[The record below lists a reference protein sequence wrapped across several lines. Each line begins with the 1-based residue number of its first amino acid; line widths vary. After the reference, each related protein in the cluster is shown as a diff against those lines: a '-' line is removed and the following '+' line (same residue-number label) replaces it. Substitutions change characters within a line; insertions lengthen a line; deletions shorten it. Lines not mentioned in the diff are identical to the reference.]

1 MLSKQDLSKLY
12 ETVLATPGMQDVIKI
27 DLRMERRQVL
37 LLHQIIQ
44 RGIALK
50 EEDTEAG
57 IPRVEGNLEAIQK
70 AASDL
75 LTKAGL
81 TEINEKLNSF
91 L

>member
-50 EEDTEAG
+50 EDDTEAG